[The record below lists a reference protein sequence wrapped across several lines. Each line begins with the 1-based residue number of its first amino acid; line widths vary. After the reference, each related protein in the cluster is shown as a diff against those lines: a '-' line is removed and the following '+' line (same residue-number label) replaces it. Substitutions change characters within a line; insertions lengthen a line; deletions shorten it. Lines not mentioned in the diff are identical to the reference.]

1 MQKRVA
7 SLAKHRA
14 QAKGSQTCAGAT
26 RTASVAA
33 AATADAA
40 CAPTADTSP
49 PRSSPASLGFM
60 FSADDDCCSAGGWE
74 EAERDPLDLVIM
86 IAGMGG
92 EAGAQVE
99 GESAA
104 EQSELLRGGCV
115 KRIPLVLSPPAQRE
129 PRQPLPPQG
138 EGEGAEEGE
147 GAGAGAG
154 AGKVEGEKVG
164 GREGDDASTR
174 SAATTGA
181 SPPSSASASS
191 CGEGEFIDIESL
203 LDLQD
208 MAKYPREVALSWSS
222 APKAWVDAQM
232 TGISKEKDPEAYA
245 QRVDTVKKTWNE
257 FTSEEQH
264 DKKLK
269 WERERELERVE

>member
-1 MQKRVA
+1 VLRPSPSTEHRQKGHKLVQVQPARR
-7 SLAKHRA
+7 LLPPLPPLMPRA
-14 QAKGSQTCAGAT
+14 PRQLTH
-26 RTASVAA
+26 
-33 AATADAA
+33 
-40 CAPTADTSP
+40 SP

-191 CGEGEFIDIESL
+191 CAEGEFIDIESL

-208 MAKYPREVALSWSS
+208 SRES
-222 APKAWVDAQM
+222 P
-232 TGISKEKDPEAYA
+232 
-245 QRVDTVKKTWNE
+245 
-257 FTSEEQH
+257 
-264 DKKLK
+264 
-269 WERERELERVE
+269 